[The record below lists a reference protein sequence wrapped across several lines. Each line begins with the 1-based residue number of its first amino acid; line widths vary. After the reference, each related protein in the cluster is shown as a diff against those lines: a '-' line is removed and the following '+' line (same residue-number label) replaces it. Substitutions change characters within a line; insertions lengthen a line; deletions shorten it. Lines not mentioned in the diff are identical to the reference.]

1 MDSATYKLS
10 LGELERRLSQCEE
23 GFDRARTGLEVM
35 EHFIDVYVPI
45 RITMEI
51 Q

>member
-1 MDSATYKLS
+1 MSSAAYKLS
-10 LGELERRLSQCEE
+10 LGELERRLSQCEA

-45 RITMEI
+45 RIAMEI
-51 Q
+51 